1 MKVAMIKAASVGVS
15 IVSWL
20 LIGLSAVGALSLA
33 FPEFTAFV
41 TDFLGIQD
49 TALVSFVLGGAGVG
63 TLGVVGKS
71 LKNSFNTQNA
81 LLVARHNAELSLWKK
96 EKEELQLEVNDFMLE
111 FTEKNLETHKVLA
124 ETDNKIDLT
133 LLFQV
138 AYAEERLNMSDTLV
152 PPNVKERYKAFLDKV
167 NQGEATA
174 TMTIA
179 DIDPITLTETVETT
193 VEVPI
198 TKKEKRQQEKA
209 EAREIKA
216 QQGVGLR

>member
-96 EKEELQLEVNDFMLE
+96 EKDELQLEVNNFMLE

-167 NQGEATA
+167 NQVEAT
-174 TMTIA
+174 TTIA
-179 DIDPITLTETVETT
+179 DIEPITLTETVETT

-198 TKKEKRQQEKA
+198 TQKEKRQQEKA
-209 EAREIKA
+209 KAREIKA

>member
-41 TDFLGIQD
+41 TNFLGIQD

-96 EKEELQLEVNDFMLE
+96 EKDELQLEVNDFMLE

-167 NQGEATA
+167 NQVEAT
-174 TMTIA
+174 TTIA
-179 DIDPITLTETVETT
+179 DIEPITLTETVETT

>member
-1 MKVAMIKAASVGVS
+1 MKVAMIKAANVGVS

-167 NQGEATA
+167 NQVET
-174 TMTIA
+174 TTTIA
-179 DIDPITLTETVETT
+179 DIEPITLTETVETT

-198 TKKEKRQQEKA
+198 TQKEKRQQEKA

>member
-1 MKVAMIKAASVGVS
+1 MKVALIKAANITVL

-33 FPEFTAFV
+33 FPDFTAFV
-41 TDFLGIQD
+41 TNFLGIQD

-71 LKNSFNTQNA
+71 LKNSFNTENA
-81 LLVARHNAELSLWKK
+81 LLIARHNAELEVWKK
-96 EKEELQLEVNDFMLE
+96 EKDELQLEVNNFMVE
-111 FTEKNLETHKVLA
+111 FTEQNLEIHKVLA

-152 PPNVKERYKAFLDKV
+152 PPNVKEKYQAFLDKV
-167 NQGEATA
+167 NQDETTA

-179 DIDPITLTETVETT
+179 DIEPITLTETVETI

-198 TKKEKRQQEKA
+198 TQKEKKQQAKA
-209 EAREIKA
+209 EAKEIKA

>member
-1 MKVAMIKAASVGVS
+1 MIKAANVVVS

-96 EKEELQLEVNDFMLE
+96 EKDELQLEVNNFMLE

-167 NQGEATA
+167 NQVEAT
-174 TMTIA
+174 TTIA
-179 DIDPITLTETVETT
+179 DIEPITLTETVETT

>member
-96 EKEELQLEVNDFMLE
+96 EKDELQLEVNNFMLE

-167 NQGEATA
+167 NQVEAT
-174 TMTIA
+174 TTIA
-179 DIDPITLTETVETT
+179 DIEPITLTETVETT

>member
-96 EKEELQLEVNDFMLE
+96 EKDELQLEVNNFMLE

-167 NQGEATA
+167 NQVEAT
-174 TMTIA
+174 TTIA

-198 TKKEKRQQEKA
+198 TQKEKRQQEKA
-209 EAREIKA
+209 KAREIKA

>member
-167 NQGEATA
+167 NQVEAT
-174 TMTIA
+174 TTIA
-179 DIDPITLTETVETT
+179 DIEPITLTETVETT

-198 TKKEKRQQEKA
+198 TQKEKRQQEKA